1 MRVFLIVL
9 VSIFAGSNAYA
20 KGPDHC
26 TWSIQNK
33 YWCYPLFD
41 ETQISYEDYYL
52 GTELGHQAYIYV
64 KGYLDQRRYGNSVN
78 TNILYEDFI
87 LRTLNN
93 GLKNHYQNQY
103 DVFYQALM
111 EPRVRVYIQENFLNI
126 PIKFLISKPYSNNL
140 LLNVDIFADQFQ
152 LEKSAICLLQALHRY
167 RRTLFVSMEN
177 YFPPNWC
184 SGGQIEY
191 YN

>member
-1 MRVFLIVL
+1 
-9 VSIFAGSNAYA
+9 
-20 KGPDHC
+20 
-26 TWSIQNK
+26 
-33 YWCYPLFD
+33 
-41 ETQISYEDYYL
+41 
-52 GTELGHQAYIYV
+52 
-64 KGYLDQRRYGNSVN
+64 
-78 TNILYEDFI
+78 
-87 LRTLNN
+87 
-93 GLKNHYQNQY
+93 
-103 DVFYQALM
+103 M

-184 SGGQIEY
+184 SGGQVEY